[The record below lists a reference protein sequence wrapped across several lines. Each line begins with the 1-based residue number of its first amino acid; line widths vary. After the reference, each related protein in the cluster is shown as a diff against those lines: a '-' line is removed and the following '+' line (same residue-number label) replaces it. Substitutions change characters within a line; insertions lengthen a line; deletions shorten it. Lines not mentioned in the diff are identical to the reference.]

1 MKEGKKPSSQITT
14 CPKRQKGTD
23 TMEKMTKK
31 TAFALAMD
39 ALDTIDTDEARA
51 AIEVIDKEI
60 ARLERV
66 AMKAKTSETKADKEK
81 IAFRQTV
88 LELVAD
94 QGEAMRAGD
103 VAKALDVSTQKASAA
118 LNALVA
124 EGALRK
130 VDGEKRTV
138 LFTIA
143 TDAE

>member
-1 MKEGKKPSSQITT
+1 M
-14 CPKRQKGTD
+14 D
-23 TMEKMTKK
+23 KMTKK

-60 ARLERV
+60 ARLER
-66 AMKAKTSETKADKEK
+66 AALRAKTTETKADKEK
-81 IAFRQTV
+81 AAFRQTV

-94 QGEAMRAGD
+94 AGKALRAGEI
-103 VAKALDVSTQKASAA
+103 AQELGVSVQKASAA
-118 LNALVA
+118 LKVLVDT
-124 EGALRK
+124 GALIK

-138 LFTIA
+138 LFTVA